1 MSTQSSSKRAA
12 SPIVYDKTKLKRAS
26 SHSASSS
33 EGEVTDSD
41 NEAPR
46 QVQSTIKPVTAT
58 KTSRRSKSKEVS
70 PRRSRRYQ

>member
-46 QVQSTIKPVTAT
+46 FTQEKPQVPVIKFTACQ
-58 KTSRRSKSKEVS
+58 K
-70 PRRSRRYQ
+70 